1 MNLILKSRTISYKK
15 KAAFFSEW
23 GLLLESG
30 MPITDGLEVVLSS
43 GSYQSMGSFEQI
55 LQEIREGNPICGSF
69 QKGVLNQ
76 HDKLYLSIGESSGTL
91 TECLQALSG
100 YYGKKDKR
108 KKQWIEALSY
118 PVLLVVLSVLVT
130 SFLLAVVV
138 PLFSDMYTQAGKEL
152 PAITR
157 LVISISHFFVQHFGL
172 IILCAGVLAVAGYF
186 VLSRA
191 DWRQRVVDLLFGL
204 PGLGGYLRLKE
215 QSQFF
220 YLLSFLLSHGQELL
234 FALKN
239 SVGSGSSGHLQRA
252 CISVDREVRDG
263 KSLSQ
268 SFMEQSYFRTRD
280 VRIIALGEESGRLS
294 ELLLRLHREKE
305 VSLERA
311 GKIIQKASEPVL
323 LIGVG
328 GLVAFVLIAMYMPMF
343 QMGHSVF

>member
-157 LVISISHFFVQHFGL
+157 LVISISHFFVS
-172 IILCAGVLAVAGYF
+172 ILA
-186 VLSRA
+186 LSYY
-191 DWRQRVVDLLFGL
+191 V
-204 PGLGGYLRLKE
+204 
-215 QSQFF
+215 
-220 YLLSFLLSHGQELL
+220 
-234 FALKN
+234 
-239 SVGSGSSGHLQRA
+239 
-252 CISVDREVRDG
+252 
-263 KSLSQ
+263 
-268 SFMEQSYFRTRD
+268 
-280 VRIIALGEESGRLS
+280 
-294 ELLLRLHREKE
+294 
-305 VSLERA
+305 
-311 GKIIQKASEPVL
+311 PVC
-323 LIGVG
+323 
-328 GLVAFVLIAMYMPMF
+328 
-343 QMGHSVF
+343 

>member
-1 MNLILKSRTISYKK
+1 M
-15 KAAFFSEW
+15 
-23 GLLLESG
+23 
-30 MPITDGLEVVLSS
+30 
-43 GSYQSMGSFEQI
+43 
-55 LQEIREGNPICGSF
+55 
-69 QKGVLNQ
+69 
-76 HDKLYLSIGESSGTL
+76 
-91 TECLQALSG
+91 
-100 YYGKKDKR
+100 
-108 KKQWIEALSY
+108 
-118 PVLLVVLSVLVT
+118 
-130 SFLLAVVV
+130 
-138 PLFSDMYTQAGKEL
+138 
-152 PAITR
+152 
-157 LVISISHFFVQHFGL
+157 
-172 IILCAGVLAVAGYF
+172 LAVAGYF